1 MPSQYDTQA
10 TTVTRL
16 APYREQY
23 EKGMLGALFGT
34 PDFGLIKREGESDS
48 AFKSRVDAQRKQLLV
63 NAGLDTK
70 PKSEQDAYLA
80 RFQVGLGGVGVKIP
94 EIKAAGLD
102 KETLEAQKLAKAG
115 IGGYKPY
122 LTKAEAEMAKVAPEY
137 AKGIST
143 VGAGIPY
150 ATAAYGEFAPTTAR
164 LKTFL
169 DPYQDLVTAEAMKEI
184 DKQAAQARTA
194 QAARAVKSGAFG
206 GGREG
211 VEKAELEKNIL
222 DIKAKRVAEDK
233 QKNYLQALTMA
244 QEAFEKGKSRDLSIA
259 TALQNLG
266 TQQAGIGSM
275 YGTLAGQQSQLG
287 GTATEYGLR
296 DVGTLSQIGQQNQKQ
311 KQMEYDAARQTEM
324 QRAYEPYQRLGYTSD
339 ILRGLPS
346 AQTTMQTATSPT
358 PSPLSGW
365 MGAGL
370 TGLGIY
376 GALSGKDWGTNMLTA
391 GSNYGQQK

>member
-1 MPSQYDTQA
+1 MASQYDTQA
-10 TTVTRL
+10 TTVSRL

-48 AFKSRVDAQRKQLLV
+48 AFKTRVDAQRTQLLT
-63 NAGLDTK
+63 NAGLSSASTADQNK
-70 PKSEQDAYLA
+70 YLA
-80 RFQVGLGGVGVKIP
+80 RFQVGLGGVGVEIP
-94 EIKAAGLD
+94 EIKAAALPT
-102 KETLEAQKLAKAG
+102 ETLEAQKLAKAG

-122 LTKAEAEMAKVAPEY
+122 LTKAEAEMAKVSPEY

-150 ATAAYGEFAPTTAR
+150 ATAAYGEFAPTTAG

-184 DKQAAQARTA
+184 DAQAAQARTA
-194 QAARAVKSGAFG
+194 QAARAVKAGAFG

-244 QEAFEKGKSRDLSIA
+244 QEAYEKGKSRDLSIA
-259 TALQNLG
+259 TTLQNLG
-266 TQQAGIGSM
+266 SQQAGIGSL
-275 YGTLAGQQSQLG
+275 YGSLAGQQAQLG

-296 DVGTLSQIGQQNQKQ
+296 DVGTLSQIGQQQQKQ
-311 KQMEYDAARQTEM
+311 KQMELDAARQTEM

-346 AQTTMQTATSPT
+346 AQTTMQTATSPQ

-376 GALSGKDWGTNMLTA
+376 GALNNQPWASSMLSAGT
-391 GSNYGQQK
+391 GQQPTR